1 MHSVNKE
8 SKFYFDFY
16 MAEKSFISGV
26 KRRVKINILD
36 YLEYLHR
43 PSNSLVFVHVVE
55 LPQDAFEASK

>member
-1 MHSVNKE
+1 MT
-8 SKFYFDFY
+8 
-16 MAEKSFISGV
+16 EKSFTSGV

-43 PSNSLVFVHVVE
+43 PTNSLVFVHVVE